1 MRVDSKNVTKKKQKQ
16 KKTCVV
22 FGGKNS
28 ASNVKV
34 FQFSRLL
41 TFPFQFASLGSQKW
55 EKAALILCTT
65 EQ

>member
-1 MRVDSKNVTKKKQKQ
+1 MRAVDSENVTKKK
-16 KKTCVV
+16 TCVL
-22 FGGKNS
+22 FGGRNR

-55 EKAALILCTT
+55 EKPALILHTT